1 MTVSA
6 LAGTFLRSPIVG
18 TSWGQLTL
26 ASAFPLP
33 SSCVP
38 TGITSL
44 SFPRPLAG
52 FSLRALIAADID
64 LMCHVILDFVGED
77 YMLAARILAKLE
89 TRFPAVAWRTRFAA
103 VMETRPEYTASGLS
117 KVWWRAEVAR
127 LADAY
132 KS

>member
-1 MTVSA
+1 M
-6 LAGTFLRSPIVG
+6 
-18 TSWGQLTL
+18 
-26 ASAFPLP
+26 
-33 SSCVP
+33 
-38 TGITSL
+38 
-44 SFPRPLAG
+44 
-52 FSLRALIAADID
+52 ALIAADID
-64 LMCHVILDFVGED
+64 LMCHVLLDFVGED

-103 VMETRPEYTASGLS
+103 IMETRPEYTASGLS